1 MEALFA
7 RYMEGQFKDALK
19 ELEMPDSY
27 YEKAMTSYESV
38 RKDLTSS
45 NSSLFEY
52 APQIILQ
59 GSIRV
64 GTAIKPITDEGSYDV
79 DIVCNLG
86 RLQKETISQ
95 EKLKELVG
103 REVRAYADCHGMKNA
118 PHEGKRCWTLEY
130 VDEANFHIDILP
142 TVDNTQ
148 TMRLAFAAKNIT
160 VSRDDRYL
168 AHTDKRHPCYRRI
181 CDDWPTTNPV
191 GYADWFLG
199 VAQYS
204 RFRQN
209 AAQQS
214 GITTDEVK
222 VYSVKTPLQTYV
234 QVLKRHR
241 DVYADERGI
250 ASPVRSIIITTLA
263 GKAYES
269 IEQHSEWYE
278 DFVQVVADMSRYI
291 ERTERGYRL
300 LNPSNSFENFLEEW
314 SDKDMHAFVEWQRA
328 AIQELTPNPSICN
341 KRLFNKYARKEMR
354 SALGLG
360 EHSSAISVVS
370 KVRMKVDGL
379 SHHQHHGMTEI
390 DAVKVVVTAEKMRSG
405 GTFVR
410 FESGEPLPKN
420 VSLRFEAHADNL
432 KSFDVKW
439 QVTNDGHEATRANC
453 LRGDFYNGLVLANG
467 RKTRTE
473 STAYEGEHYVECL
486 LVKDGVVYGRSEP
499 FVVSIVSGSSA
510 HLSW

>member
-118 PHEGKRCWTLEY
+118 PHDGKRCWTLEY

-204 RFRQN
+204 RFR
-209 AAQQS
+209 
-214 GITTDEVK
+214 
-222 VYSVKTPLQTYV
+222 
-234 QVLKRHR
+234 
-241 DVYADERGI
+241 
-250 ASPVRSIIITTLA
+250 
-263 GKAYES
+263 
-269 IEQHSEWYE
+269 
-278 DFVQVVADMSRYI
+278 
-291 ERTERGYRL
+291 
-300 LNPSNSFENFLEEW
+300 
-314 SDKDMHAFVEWQRA
+314 
-328 AIQELTPNPSICN
+328 
-341 KRLFNKYARKEMR
+341 
-354 SALGLG
+354 
-360 EHSSAISVVS
+360 
-370 KVRMKVDGL
+370 
-379 SHHQHHGMTEI
+379 
-390 DAVKVVVTAEKMRSG
+390 
-405 GTFVR
+405 
-410 FESGEPLPKN
+410 
-420 VSLRFEAHADNL
+420 
-432 KSFDVKW
+432 
-439 QVTNDGHEATRANC
+439 
-453 LRGDFYNGLVLANG
+453 
-467 RKTRTE
+467 
-473 STAYEGEHYVECL
+473 
-486 LVKDGVVYGRSEP
+486 
-499 FVVSIVSGSSA
+499 
-510 HLSW
+510 